1 MAKPFSSCP
10 GNILC
15 LFKTTCWVFL
25 QRTIQTVTRMRQQS
39 VSRSRARAGSA
50 TQRWDKDI
58 SILLVIPTAILGM
71 IGCIQI
77 PTANKEIHGKISYF
91 HSTSTQ
97 LAIDAGDITI
107 DTPASFVELKKK
119 PTMCNKQNVGII
131 LMIKPQPCYQD
142 RCLVLGFTEES
153 PSLPIISLFSWA
165 AQDLLP
171 NFLLFSPSPPELPSL
186 KMGNTGK
193 AKVH

>member
-131 LMIKPQPCYQD
+131 LMG
-142 RCLVLGFTEES
+142 VTEES

-165 AQDLLP
+165 TQDLLP
-171 NFLLFSPSPPELPSL
+171 NFLLFSPSPPELSL
-186 KMGNTGK
+186 
-193 AKVH
+193 